1 MFERFTEKA
10 IKVIMLAQE
19 EARRLGHNFVGTE
32 QILLGLIGEGTGVA
46 AKVLKSLGVNLKDS
60 RIEVEKIIGRGS
72 GFVAV
77 EIPFTPRA
85 KRVLELSLEEARQL
99 GHNYI
104 GTEHLL
110 LGLIREGEGVAAR
123 VLENLGIDLT
133 KVRTQVIRMLG
144 ETAEVGAGA
153 NSSKGNLK
161 TATLDEFGTNLT
173 KLASES
179 KLDPVVGR
187 YSEIDRVVQ
196 ILGRRTKNNP
206 VLIGEPGVG
215 KTAIAEG
222 LAKLITEKKV
232 PDLIKDSVI
241 YSLDMGSLLAGTK
254 YRGDFEERLKAVL
267 KELENDESAILFID
281 EIHTIIGAGA
291 TSGGVMD
298 ASNLLKPALAK
309 RGLQFV
315 GSTTYKEFRG
325 IFEKDRAL
333 SRRFQKIEI
342 PEPSVDETI
351 AILKGLK
358 TRFEEHHDIK
368 YTEGALKAA
377 ASLASKHI
385 KDRFLPDKAIDV
397 VDEAGARQKLLTK
410 SKRKKTIKELGC

>member
-133 KVRTQVIRMLG
+133 KIRTQVIRMLG
-144 ETAEVGAGA
+144 ETAEVGTGG
-153 NSSKGNLK
+153 SSTSKGNLK

-173 KLASES
+173 KLASEA
-179 KLDPVVGR
+179 KLDPAVGR
-187 YSEIDRVVQ
+187 YAEIDRVIQ

-206 VLIGEPGVG
+206 VLI
-215 KTAIAEG
+215 
-222 LAKLITEKKV
+222 LSLI
-232 PDLIKDSVI
+232 
-241 YSLDMGSLLAGTK
+241 
-254 YRGDFEERLKAVL
+254 
-267 KELENDESAILFID
+267 
-281 EIHTIIGAGA
+281 
-291 TSGGVMD
+291 
-298 ASNLLKPALAK
+298 
-309 RGLQFV
+309 
-315 GSTTYKEFRG
+315 
-325 IFEKDRAL
+325 
-333 SRRFQKIEI
+333 
-342 PEPSVDETI
+342 
-351 AILKGLK
+351 
-358 TRFEEHHDIK
+358 
-368 YTEGALKAA
+368 
-377 ASLASKHI
+377 HI
-385 KDRFLPDKAIDV
+385 
-397 VDEAGARQKLLTK
+397 
-410 SKRKKTIKELGC
+410 